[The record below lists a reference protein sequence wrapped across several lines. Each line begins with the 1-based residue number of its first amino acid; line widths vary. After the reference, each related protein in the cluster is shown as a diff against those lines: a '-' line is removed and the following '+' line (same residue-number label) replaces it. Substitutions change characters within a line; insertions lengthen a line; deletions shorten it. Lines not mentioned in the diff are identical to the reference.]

1 MTYKIAD
8 LEESLFKTKNEL
20 KYNTEASEREKEE
33 LSTTIALLEEEQSNL
48 VSKNK
53 ELEKELAEDKRLV
66 VESTEQASRVLKQL
80 EEMKINKEEEAARL
94 NARIRE
100 LEQEI
105 ANIYAD
111 NNGGYDMSAEMERL
125 KNEYQQERELMAARI
140 IELESNQGEWQ
151 PGGSMELEQERER
164 VLELEE
170 TITSIKREL
179 DQRDRL
185 LRTSNKATD
194 ILLDQMEAQKRDYEK
209 ELARTAEL
217 TNELE
222 AAIDKRE
229 IELRE
234 LKAQFSSLER
244 IAEGLKARDMRRIS
258 EGVSGRQ
265 GDMSN
270 DELLL
275 ERDMRLAAEEEV
287 NRLREMVNQ
296 QGADDRQGWRD
307 MDSGSKPKKSFFDQ
321 MFGERS
327 KAGSWDEGFGDG
339 FGFGRSQE
347 SMRGSATPKGQE
359 PKDEYALLNDVLAP
373 DEVSPR
379 ESMPGW
385 GDYGGSD
392 NTQRDSTYFTPTPS
406 AVNEEPVRVPTPQ
419 QEFERRLA
427 ENPIVPAGAFGG
439 SRPTATFFRTPSPQ
453 NSNTR
458 DEQYAM
464 PSGSFENQPPTLPPA
479 ASFMPRPA
487 SPAPRVQA
495 RKGISDNIYAG
506 AGSAVTSSTPP
517 SPAVPSP
524 SAYEVPAQVPTP
536 QLEFERRIAENPIV
550 PSGGKSIMKCSCV
563 IVFNL
568 THSCCI
574 FLAFGG
580 SKPTA
585 DFFRKSTAP
594 PPQSGQFDGGDQDE
608 QSKWQSLDETEKK
621 RVAAKAYEAFEKV
634 SWNRGY
640 VHKQ

>member
-1 MTYKIAD
+1 MNHSHLLTLTFLSMTYKIAD

-33 LSTTIALLEEEQSNL
+33 LSTTIALLEEEQANL

-53 ELEKELAEDKRLV
+53 ELENELAEDKRLV

-151 PGGSMELEQERER
+151 PGGSVELEQERER

-170 TITSIKREL
+170 TINSIKREL

-270 DELLL
+270 DELRL

-287 NRLREMVNQ
+287 SRLRAMVNQ
-296 QGADDRQGWRD
+296 QGEGDRQGWSES
-307 MDSGSKPKKSFFDQ
+307 DSGSKPKKSFFDQ

-327 KAGSWDEGFGDG
+327 NAGSWDEGFGDG

-347 SMRGSATPKGQE
+347 SMRGSGAPKGQE
-359 PKDEYALLNDVLAP
+359 TKDEYALLNDVLAP

-379 ESMPGW
+379 ESMSSW
-385 GDYGGSD
+385 ADYGGSD
-392 NTQRDSTYFTPTPS
+392 NTQRDSSYYTPTPS

-453 NSNTR
+453 STS
-458 DEQYAM
+458 DEQYNM
-464 PSGSFENQPPTLPPA
+464 PSGSFENEPPTLPPA

-506 AGSAVTSSTPP
+506 AGSAGASSTSP
-517 SPAVPSP
+517 SPVVPSP
-524 SAYEVPAQVPTP
+524 SAYEMPAQVPTP
-536 QLEFERRIAENPIV
+536 QMEFERRIAENPIV
-550 PSGGKSIMKCSCV
+550 PSGGKPIN
-563 IVFNL
+563 IVMLLCQHRSTHAVSLKHSAAQNPRLTFSGSPLHLHPNLNNL
-568 THSCCI
+568 TKATKTSNRSGRASTKQKRNVSQ
-574 FLAFGG
+574 L
-580 SKPTA
+580 KPM
-585 DFFRKSTAP
+585 K
-594 PPQSGQFDGGDQDE
+594 
-608 QSKWQSLDETEKK
+608 LLKK
-621 RVAAKAYEAFEKV
+621 
-634 SWNRGY
+634 
-640 VHKQ
+640 